1 MGAEP
6 QQPIAVV
13 VVGGTLSAMALTGRV
28 AATSPLPEP
37 ELQGRDTIA

>member
-1 MGAEP
+1 MGAET
-6 QQPIAVV
+6 QQPIAV
-13 VVGGTLSAMALTGRV
+13 VVGGTLSAMALTDRV